1 MKWSYFFSQEFLVDN
16 FLVYPVTLQLWVKW
30 SYFFFQEFLYLVLL
44 VTSVGFYWFLFG
56 RFAPFLLRL
65 KFILVIVWFW
75 KSICYSFEELK
86 RMNTSLWEIDH
97 RKYKYQGCYCGVR
110 SSINVCWIKIS
121 LSLEFVFRVTHHKRI
136 DNLNWEAVVFFFKWR
151 GTSLLNGK

>member
-1 MKWSYFFSQEFLVDN
+1 MKL
-16 FLVYPVTLQLWVKW
+16 
-30 SYFFFQEFLYLVLL
+30 FFFQEFLYLVLL

-75 KSICYSFEELK
+75 KSICYSFEGLK

-110 SSINVCWIKIS
+110 SSQNLCKIRF
-121 LSLEFVFRVTHHKRI
+121 ETTTCFFMKWREHFFVFCWGILESIVSLI
-136 DNLNWEAVVFFFKWR
+136 EWNQILQLQGWWFFKWVSWR
-151 GTSLLNGK
+151 TRKFEQDGWE